1 MSGPQDL
8 GNRSQGQKAMGA
20 VLALLVAGALGSGLA
35 QGFFAPL
42 ENHPS
47 LLQARLGLEAAQ
59 AQLRATQSPV
69 SLQAQGGFSFF
80 EVTPPPGPPTCPN
93 PLNPQ
98 CINLPSDGRQIT
110 LGLTFTPFPFGDVSD
125 AVNQAALGVEQ
136 AALGVRQAR
145 TQLEAQA
152 VEAFLRVRLAES
164 GLEVARLGV
173 RLAQANLEA
182 ARLRESRGAASPS
195 EVRQAEANL
204 RQAAIQQADAERNL
218 ALARQSLTDLIGP
231 SSATPPRLAVPTEG
245 TPPQVRQAELQLAN
259 AQIAFDRAV
268 RGVLPVVQGN
278 YTRNTSDNDSLTL
291 SINSRTLQPSLS
303 YTNTSQGRSA
313 PQDRINGTL
322 QIGLSANI
330 AFGVLDAL
338 EAAQKQVD
346 AARQAVEAA
355 RRSSKLQE
363 DLLRSS
369 LQTTEQN
376 LTNAQ
381 QVRSDAE
388 RSLNEAR
395 ERERL
400 GLASPLATLQAELA
414 LAQARL
420 GVEQAEL
427 NRTQRILDLYRF
439 FALPLSEVNR

>member
-1 MSGPQDL
+1 MRRNRWNMAISAALILAVSGML
-8 GNRSQGQKAMGA
+8 NA
-20 VLALLVAGALGSGLA
+20 GLA

-42 ENHPS
+42 ESHPS

-59 AQLRATQSPV
+59 AQLRASQSPV
-69 SLQAQGGFSFF
+69 SLQAQGGVSFF
-80 EVTPPPGPPTCPN
+80 EVTPPPGPPACPN

-98 CINLPSDGRQIT
+98 CINLPGDARQIS
-110 LGLTFTPFPFGDVSD
+110 LGLTFTPFAFGDVSD
-125 AVNQAALGVEQ
+125 AVNQAAIGVEQ
-136 AALGVRQAR
+136 AALGLRQAR

-152 VEAFLRVRLAES
+152 VEAVQRVRLAES

-182 ARLRESRGAASPS
+182 TRLRESRGAASPS
-195 EVRQAEANL
+195 EARQAEANL
-204 RQAAIQQADAERNL
+204 RQAALQLADAERNL
-218 ALARQSLTDLIGP
+218 ALARQSLADLIGP
-231 SSATPPRLAVPTEG
+231 GSATPPRLVVPAEG
-245 TPPQVRQAELQLAN
+245 LPPQVRQAELQLLG
-259 AQIAFDRAV
+259 AQVAFDRAV
-268 RGVLPVVQGN
+268 RGVLPVLQGS
-278 YTRNTSDNDSLTL
+278 YTRNTSDNDALTL
-291 SINSRTLQPSLS
+291 SLNSRTLQPTLS
-303 YTNTSQGRSA
+303 YTNQSQGRSA

-346 AARQAVEAA
+346 AARLAVEAA

-363 DLLRSS
+363 DLLRSA
-369 LQTTEQN
+369 LQTAEQG
-376 LTNAQ
+376 LANAQ
-381 QVRSDAE
+381 QTRTDAE

-400 GLASPLATLQAELA
+400 GLSSPLASLQAELA

-427 NRTQRILDLYRF
+427 TRTQRILDLYRF

>member
-1 MSGPQDL
+1 M
-8 GNRSQGQKAMGA
+8 NRSLKARSA
-20 VLALLVAGALGSGLA
+20 IWSALVLGLPGLGWA

-47 LLQARLGLEAAQ
+47 LVQARLGLEAAQ
-59 AQLRATQSPV
+59 SQLRATLSPV

-80 EVTPPPGPPTCPN
+80 EVNPPPDPPTCPN

-98 CINLPSDGRQIT
+98 CASLPTDGRQIT

-125 AVNQAALGVEQ
+125 AANQAALAVEQ
-136 AALGVRQAR
+136 AALGFRQAR

-152 VEAFLRVRLAES
+152 VEAALRVRLAET
-164 GLEVARLGV
+164 GLEVARLGQ

-182 ARLRESRGAASPS
+182 TKVRESRGAASPS
-195 EVRQAEANL
+195 EVRQAEASL
-204 RQAAIQQADAERNL
+204 RQAALQFSDAERNL
-218 ALARQSLTDLIGP
+218 ALARQSLSDLIGQG
-231 SSATPPRLAVPTEG
+231 SASPPRLAVPSRG
-245 TPPQVRQAELQLAN
+245 VPPSVRQAELQLAN
-259 AQIAFDRAV
+259 AQIAYERAL
-268 RGVLPVVQGN
+268 RGVLPVVQGS

-303 YTNTSQGRSA
+303 YTNQSQGRSA
-313 PQDRINGTL
+313 PQNRIAGTL
-322 QIGLSANI
+322 TIGLSANI

-338 EAAQKQVD
+338 EAAQKQLD
-346 AARQAVEAA
+346 AARQGVEAA

-369 LQTTEQN
+369 LQTAEQS
-376 LTNAQ
+376 LALAQ
-381 QVRSDAE
+381 QVRDDAE
-388 RSLNEAR
+388 RALGETR

-400 GLASPLATLQAELA
+400 GLVSPLATLQAELS

-420 GVEQAEL
+420 SVEQAEL
-427 NRTQRILDLYRF
+427 NRTQRLLDLYRF
-439 FALPLSEVNR
+439 FALPLSEVNP

>member
-1 MSGPQDL
+1 MSKPSGRKQRL
-8 GNRSQGQKAMGA
+8 LLALMGA
-20 VLALLVAGALGSGLA
+20 ALVGVGPGWA

-59 AQLRATQSPV
+59 AQLRATLSPV
-69 SLQAQGGFSFF
+69 SFQLQGGLSFF
-80 EVTPPPGPPTCPN
+80 EVTPPPGAPTCPN
-93 PLNPQ
+93 PFNPQ
-98 CINLPSDGRQIT
+98 CATLPTDGRQVT

-125 AVNQAALGVEQ
+125 AANQAALGVEQ
-136 AALGVRQAR
+136 AALGLRQAR

-152 VEAFLRVRLAES
+152 VEAAWRVRLAEQ

-173 RLAQANLEA
+173 RLAQASLEA
-182 ARLRESRGAASPS
+182 TRLRASRGAASQS
-195 EVRQAEANL
+195 ELRQAEASL
-204 RQAAIQQADAERNL
+204 RQAALQLSEAERNL
-218 ALARQSLTDLIGP
+218 ALAQQTLFDLIGQE
-231 SSATPPRLAVPTEG
+231 SAAPPRLAVPSGG

-259 AQIAFDRAV
+259 AQIAYDRAL
-268 RGVLPVVQGN
+268 RGVLPVVQGS
-278 YTRNTSDNDSLTL
+278 YTRNTSDSDALTI

-303 YTNTSQGRSA
+303 YTNQVPGRSA
-313 PQDRINGTL
+313 PQDRIVGTL

-330 AFGVLDAL
+330 AFGVVDAL

-346 AARQAVEAA
+346 AARQALEAA

-363 DLLRSS
+363 DLLRSA
-369 LQTTEQN
+369 LQTAEQN
-376 LTNAQ
+376 LANALQ
-381 QVRSDAE
+381 ARADAE
-388 RSLNEAR
+388 RSLAEAR

-400 GLASPLATLQAELA
+400 GLASPLASLQAELA

-427 NRTQRILDLYRF
+427 NRSQRILDIYRF
-439 FALPLSEVNR
+439 YALPLSEVNR

>member
-1 MSGPQDL
+1 MAPW
-8 GNRSQGQKAMGA
+8 AA
-20 VLALLVAGALGSGLA
+20 TVLAALGTFQLGLA
-35 QGFFAPL
+35 QGFFTPL

-80 EVTPPPGPPTCPN
+80 EVSPPPGPPTCPN

-98 CINLPSDGRQIT
+98 CINLPGDARQIS

-125 AVNQAALGVEQ
+125 AVSQAAIGVEQ

-182 ARLRESRGAASPS
+182 ARLREGRGAASPS
-195 EVRQAEANL
+195 EERQAEASL
-204 RQAAIQQADAERNL
+204 RQAALQQADAERNL
-218 ALARQSLTDLIGP
+218 ALARQTLADLVG
-231 SSATPPRLAVPTEG
+231 SANATPPRLLVPGEG
-245 TPPQVRQAELQLAN
+245 LPPQVQQAELQLAN
-259 AQIAFDRAV
+259 AQVAYDRAL
-268 RGVLPVVQGN
+268 RGVLPVVQGS
-278 YTRNTSDNDSLTL
+278 YTRNTSPNDALTL
-291 SINSRTLQPSLS
+291 SINSRTLQPTLS
-303 YTNTSQGRSA
+303 YTNQSQGRSA

-338 EAAQKQVD
+338 EAAQKQLD

-369 LQTTEQN
+369 LQTAEQN
-376 LTNAQ
+376 LANALQ
-381 QVRSDAE
+381 ARADAE
-388 RSLNEAR
+388 RALAEAR

>member
-1 MSGPQDL
+1 MAP
-8 GNRSQGQKAMGA
+8 AIA
-20 VLALLVAGALGSGLA
+20 IVLAVAGATGAGWG

-42 ENHPS
+42 ESHPS
-47 LLQARLGLEAAQ
+47 LVQARLGLEAAQ

-69 SLQAQGGFSFF
+69 SFQAQGGVSFF
-80 EVTPPPGPPTCPN
+80 EVSPPPGPPTCPN

-98 CINLPSDGRQIT
+98 CINLPSDGRQIS
-110 LGLTFTPFPFGDVSD
+110 LGVTFTPFPFGDISD
-125 AVNQAALGVEQ
+125 AVSQAAIGVEQ
-136 AALGVRQAR
+136 AALGLRQAR

-152 VEAFLRVRLAES
+152 VEAAYRVRLAET

-182 ARLRESRGAASPS
+182 TRLRESRGAASPS
-195 EVRQAEANL
+195 EVRQAEASL
-204 RQAAIQQADAERNL
+204 RQASVQQADAERNL
-218 ALARQSLTDLIGP
+218 ALARQSLTDLIG
-231 SSATPPRLAVPTEG
+231 SGSATPPPLVVPSEG
-245 TPPQVRQAELQLAN
+245 IPPQVRQAELQLAN
-259 AQIAFDRAV
+259 AQVAFDRAV
-268 RGVLPVVQGN
+268 RGVLPVVQGS
-278 YTRNTSDNDSLTL
+278 YTRNTSDNDAITL
-291 SINSRTLQPSLS
+291 SLNSRTLQPTLS
-303 YTNTSQGRSA
+303 YTNQSQGRTS
-313 PQDRINGTL
+313 PQDRVNGTL

-330 AFGVLDAL
+330 AFGVVDAL

-363 DLLRSS
+363 ELLRSA
-369 LQTTEQN
+369 LQTAQES
-376 LTNAQ
+376 LANAQ
-381 QVRSDAE
+381 QARADAE

-400 GLASPLATLQAELA
+400 GLLSPLVTLQAELG